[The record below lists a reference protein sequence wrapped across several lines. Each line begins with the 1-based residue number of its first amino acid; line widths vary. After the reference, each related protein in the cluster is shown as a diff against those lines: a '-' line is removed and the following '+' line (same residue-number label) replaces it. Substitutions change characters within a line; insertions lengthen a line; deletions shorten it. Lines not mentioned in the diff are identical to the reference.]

1 MQQKKQQPKKQQTQ
15 PQAEV
20 CCPYFDKDTK
30 ACSHPQCIRM
40 VGFEC
45 RYNNRKVK

>member
-1 MQQKKQQPKKQQTQ
+1 MQQKKQQRKPQ
-15 PQAEV
+15 PQTTEPEV